1 MDTERQPNEYRKLV
15 VAGSV
20 NSEER
25 ATVEA
30 TSVRAGYKR
39 LSPFVRD
46 VLLAVSR
53 SDEALN
59 TVLAVA
65 GKRERRAA

>member
-1 MDTERQPNEYRKLV
+1 
-15 VAGSV
+15 
-20 NSEER
+20 
-25 ATVEA
+25 
-30 TSVRAGYKR
+30 
-39 LSPFVRD
+39 VRD